1 MPLDRL
7 SETRPGCMKNKN
19 KRRKYFCNAP
29 GITGMIFLLMGLLIF
44 LGACRNEQPQ
54 VEAREISTLHEFAG
68 APARVVWV
76 QDLGDNTDVSAQ
88 SDHLRLMG
96 YDSEDDRG
104 ERVIL
109 SGPENFYRPLIA
121 PSGNQVI
128 FSDFKKHRVQVVDWS
143 GRNRRDLTTGRAL
156 AVWQNPADGIDW
168 VYVGRSSEGYQKPGS
183 TRLYRV
189 QLNKPSAEEL
199 VWETMPFG
207 DAVHVSGDGRYFS
220 AEIAN
225 AECALIDT
233 DRGQARSYGK
243 GCWPGVSPDQAF
255 RFWFFDGSHRNL
267 EMVDTRKG
275 TRSRIHLAAVPG
287 IDGHEVYHPRWSN
300 NSRFM
305 VMTGPYM
312 IRQGGNNIR
321 GGGAGVEV
329 YAGRF
334 NPAYT
339 EIEAWFRVT
348 NNQRADFYPDMWVE
362 KTAQT
367 DQGKA
372 VPQEAVSPADSS
384 AEGLRWPVVNKELLF
399 AWDNAAAENEWTGVG
414 GQLYQ
419 AKVVARGR
427 ARFGLNYQMDIKT
440 GWYRASR
447 LPEPVPAEYT
457 NAGAVSLELAVTVSL
472 LQDQTDGVVLS
483 MGNGPENQTIL
494 RHEQGLLVLE
504 ERRVG
509 QYALVTRLGELPVGQ
524 AHVVLILKPE
534 QIFLTIN
541 DEPSK
546 KYQRKIS
553 PFTTW
558 PLIFGDSGI
567 KKDPGWNGLV
577 EHVALYG
584 GALNVQELEQ
594 LALAYEQMQDTATAI
609 EPVIVRA
616 ELVSASTIP
625 SPEDILPYR
634 RGLVVDEYK
643 ITELLQGELKD
654 RNILVARWAILDG
667 KSLPEAV
674 REEGKIYELRLDA
687 FDNRPELEGERL
699 SMESD
704 NLLLPMYYQFD
715 F

>member
-1 MPLDRL
+1 MCKL
-7 SETRPGCMKNKN
+7 
-19 KRRKYFCNAP
+19 P

-54 VEAREISTLHEFAG
+54 VKASEISTLHEFAG

-96 YDSEDDRG
+96 YDSEDDQG

-109 SGPENFYRPLIA
+109 PGPENFYRPLIT

-128 FSDFKKHRVQVVDWS
+128 FSDFKNHRVQVVDWS

-156 AVWQNPADGIDW
+156 AVWHNPADGIDW

-189 QLNKPSAEEL
+189 QLNKPSIEEL
-199 VWETMPFG
+199 VWKTMPFG

-275 TRSRIHLAAVPG
+275 TRSRIHIAAAPG
-287 IDGHEVYHPRWSN
+287 IDGHEVFHPRWSN

-348 NNQRADFYPDMWVE
+348 NNQRADFYPDMWIA
-362 KTAQT
+362 KTAQA

-372 VPQEAVSPADSS
+372 VPQEAVSQDSS
-384 AEGLRWPVVNKELLF
+384 PAEELRWPVVNKELLF
-399 AWDNAAAENEWTGVG
+399 AWDNAAAKNEWIGAG
-414 GQLYQ
+414 EQLYQ
-419 AKVVARGR
+419 AKVVAEEK
-427 ARFGLNYQMDIKT
+427 ARFSLNYQMDIKT

-447 LPEPVPAEYT
+447 LPELTPADYT
-457 NAGAVSLELAVTVSL
+457 DTDAVSLEFVVTPPL
-472 LQDQTDGVVLS
+472 PKEQADGVILS
-483 MGNGPENQTIL
+483 LGGEPANQTSL

-504 ERRVG
+504 ERRAG
-509 QYALVTRLGELPVGQ
+509 QDALVTRLGQLPEGRS
-524 AHVVLILKPE
+524 HVVLILKPE
-534 QIFLTIN
+534 QIFLKIN
-541 DEPSK
+541 DENPK
-546 KYQRKIS
+546 KYQREIS
-553 PFTTW
+553 SFTTW

-567 KKDPGWNGLV
+567 KKDPGWNGLL

-584 GALNVQELEQ
+584 GSLKVQEIERLGQ
-594 LALAYEQMQDTATAI
+594 GYEQMLETAAAI

-616 ELVSASTIP
+616 ELVSTSTIP

-667 KSLPEAV
+667 ESIPEAV
-674 REEGKIYELRLDA
+674 REEGKVYELRLDA

-704 NLLLPMYYQFD
+704 NLLLPMYYQLD

>member
-1 MPLDRL
+1 MCKP
-7 SETRPGCMKNKN
+7 S
-19 KRRKYFCNAP
+19 
-29 GITGMIFLLMGLLIF
+29 GITGIIFLLMGLLVF

-54 VEAREISTLHEFAG
+54 VKAHEISTLHEFAG

-88 SDHLRLMG
+88 SDLLRLMG
-96 YDSEDDRG
+96 YDSEDDQG

-109 SGPENFYRPLIA
+109 PGPENFYRPLIA

-156 AVWQNPADGIDW
+156 AVWHNPADGIDW

-189 QLNKPSAEEL
+189 QLNKPSIEEL

-233 DRGQARSYGK
+233 DSGQARSYGK

-275 TRSRIHLAAVPG
+275 TRSRIHLAAAPG
-287 IDGHEVYHPRWSN
+287 IDGHEVFHPRWSS

-362 KTAQT
+362 KTAQA

-372 VPQEAVSPADSS
+372 VPQEAVSPATGSP
-384 AEGLRWPVVNKELLF
+384 AGVQWPVVNEQLLF
-399 AWDNAAAENEWTGVG
+399 AWDNAAVKNEWIDAK

-419 AKVVARGR
+419 AKVIAEGK

-440 GWYRASR
+440 GWYRADR
-447 LPEPVPAEYT
+447 LPELAPADYT
-457 NAGAVSLELAVTVSL
+457 DTDAVSLEFVVTL
-472 LQDQTDGVVLS
+472 PLPEEQGDGVILS
-483 MGNGPENQTIL
+483 LGREPANQTIL
-494 RHEQGLLVLE
+494 RYEQGLLVLE
-504 ERRVG
+504 EQRAG
-509 QYALVTRLGELPVGQ
+509 QDALVTRLGELPEGRS
-524 AHVVLILKPE
+524 HVVLILKPE
-534 QIFLTIN
+534 QIFLKIN
-541 DEPSK
+541 DENPN
-546 KYQRKIS
+546 KYQREMS

-558 PLIFGDSGI
+558 PLMFGDAGQKNI
-567 KKDPGWNGLV
+567 AGWNSLL

-584 GALNVQELEQ
+584 GPLNALEIERLGQG
-594 LALAYEQMQDTATAI
+594 YEQMMETAAAI

-667 KSLPEAV
+667 ESIPEAV

>member
-1 MPLDRL
+1 MCKL
-7 SETRPGCMKNKN
+7 
-19 KRRKYFCNAP
+19 P
-29 GITGMIFLLMGLLIF
+29 GITGMIFLFMGLLIF
-44 LGACRNEQPQ
+44 LGACRSEQPQ
-54 VEAREISTLHEFAG
+54 VKARDISTLHELAG
-68 APARVVWV
+68 APVRIVWV

-96 YDSEDDRG
+96 YDSEDDQG

-109 SGPENFYRPLIA
+109 PGPENFYRPLIA
-121 PSGNQVI
+121 PSGNRVI

-156 AVWQNPADGIDW
+156 AVWHNPADGIDW

-189 QLNKPSAEEL
+189 QLNKPSIEEL

-267 EMVDTRKG
+267 EMVDTRQG
-275 TRSRIHLAAVPG
+275 TRSRIHLASAPG
-287 IDGHEVYHPRWSN
+287 IAGHEVYHPRWSN

-321 GGGAGVEV
+321 GGGDGVEV

-348 NNQRADFYPDMWVE
+348 SNQRADFYPDMWVE
-362 KTAQT
+362 KTAQA
-367 DQGKA
+367 DQTKA
-372 VPQEAVSPADSS
+372 VPQEVVSPAGSS
-384 AEGLRWPVVNKELLF
+384 GEGLHWPVVNNKLLF
-399 AWDNAAAENEWTGVG
+399 AWDNAAAKNEWAGAG

-419 AKVVARGR
+419 AKVIAEGK
-427 ARFGLNYQMDIKT
+427 ARFSLNYQMDIKT
-440 GWYRASR
+440 GWYRADR
-447 LPEPVPAEYT
+447 LPELASADYT
-457 NAGAVSLELAVTVSL
+457 DPDAVSLEFVVTPPL
-472 LQDQTDGVVLS
+472 PQDQADGVVLS
-483 MGNGPENQTIL
+483 MGRGPENQTIL
-494 RHEQGLLVLE
+494 RHEQGFLVLE
-504 ERRVG
+504 EQRAG
-509 QYALVTRLGELPVGQ
+509 QDVRVTRLGQLPKGRS
-524 AHVVLILKPE
+524 HVVLILKTE
-534 QIFLTIN
+534 QIFLKIN
-541 DEPSK
+541 DENSK
-546 KYQRKIS
+546 KYQREIS
-553 PFTTW
+553 PFTIW
-558 PLIFGDSGI
+558 PLIFGDTRQENI
-567 KKDPGWNGLV
+567 AGWNGLL
-577 EHVALYG
+577 EHVALYSG
-584 GALNVQELEQ
+584 SLNVHEMEELAQ
-594 LALAYEQMQDTATAI
+594 GYLQMQDMVTAI

-616 ELVSASTIP
+616 ELISASTIP

-667 KSLPEAV
+667 ESIPEAV